1 MTISRTT
8 HSFIVPQQ
16 MGFFWKGKLK
26 HQSNDSIKEQ
36 LSDIHHKNIWKVLH
50 LLILQD
56 KFHMIFRWSVEVRIN
71 HFQIE
76 FVQKVSLDCYRRP
89 APHMS
94 CQLQIELEK
103 IMQGGEK
110 WETFCQTLHSG

>member
-1 MTISRTT
+1 M
-8 HSFIVPQQ
+8 
-16 MGFFWKGKLK
+16 KG
-26 HQSNDSIKEQ
+26 SAF
-36 LSDIHHKNIWKVLH
+36 SDVL
-50 LLILQD
+50 IPQD
-56 KFHMIFRWSVEVRIN
+56 KFDMILVEVRIN

-76 FVQKVSLDCYRRP
+76 FVQKVSLDCYRWP

-110 WETFCQTLHSG
+110 WETFCQTLHSGWKYQSLQCSMLKGFNNNIFGDVLILMPQPFHW

>member
-1 MTISRTT
+1 MTISRST

-26 HQSNDSIKEQ
+26 HQSNDPIKEQ
-36 LSDIHHKNIWKVLH
+36 LSDMKGSAISDI
-50 LLILQD
+50 LIPQD
-56 KFHMIFRWSVEVRIN
+56 KFDMYLVELRIN

>member
-1 MTISRTT
+1 M
-8 HSFIVPQQ
+8 
-16 MGFFWKGKLK
+16 KG
-26 HQSNDSIKEQ
+26 SAI
-36 LSDIHHKNIWKVLH
+36 SDI
-50 LLILQD
+50 LIPQD
-56 KFHMIFRWSVEVRIN
+56 KFDMYLVELPIN